1 MTRTSHGLR
10 IAAILA
16 TAALGLTACGG
27 TSDESSD
34 TSTSPSEGAEAAC
47 GLKLG
52 FMGALTG
59 PAAGLGINIERGV
72 ELAIDQYNE
81 EYPDCTV
88 GLEKYDTQGDPTQA
102 GPLAR
107 QAVNDDAVIGI
118 VGPAFSGESAAVDPT
133 FAEAGLPT
141 ITASATD
148 PTLSEQGW
156 DTFFR
161 ILGNDASQG
170 PAAADYIKNKIG
182 STKVFV
188 MDDATPYGKG
198 LADQVRDTLGNDVVG
213 DDEVQTG
220 QTDFSASVTK
230 VTSSGADTLFYGG
243 YYPEAG
249 PLIKQLRAANWK
261 GTFITADGVKDPGFI
276 EGAGKAAAQGTIITC
291 PCIPPEQASGSFFKD
306 YKAQFNVDP
315 GTYGPEA
322 FDATNVFLAGIE
334 QGIDTRPAMLDF
346 VTNYTG
352 DGITKHIAWTSTGES
367 KDIHVYAYKVNNG
380 EIVYQSQIK

>member
-10 IAAILA
+10 LAAILA
-16 TAALGLTACGG
+16 TAALGLSACGG
-27 TSDESSD
+27 TSDDSGSSD
-34 TSTSPSEGAEAAC
+34 TTAGTQAAC
-47 GLKLG
+47 DLKIG

-59 PAAGLGINIERGV
+59 PAAGLGIQIEKGV
-72 ELAIDQYNE
+72 ELALDQYNQDN
-81 EYPDCTV
+81 PDCPV

-107 QAVNDDAVIGI
+107 QAVSDDKVIGI

-161 ILGNDASQG
+161 ILGNDATQG
-170 PAAADYIKNKIG
+170 PAAATYIQDTVK
-182 STKVFV
+182 SSKVFV
-188 MDDATPYGKG
+188 MDDASPYGKG

-213 DDEVQTG
+213 NDEVQTG
-220 QTDFSASVTK
+220 QTDFSASVTAVK
-230 VTSSGADTLFYGG
+230 ASGADTLFYGG

-249 PLIKQLRAANWK
+249 PLIKQLRAGNWN
-261 GTFITADGVKDPGFI
+261 GTFVTADGVKDPGFI
-276 EGAGKAAAQGTIITC
+276 EAAGKAAADGSIITC
-291 PCIPPEQASGSFFKD
+291 PCIPPEQAGGTFFDD
-306 YKAQFNVDP
+306 YKAKFNTDP

-322 FDATNVFLAGIE
+322 FDATNVFLDGVKS
-334 QGIDTRPAMLDF
+334 GIDTRPAMLDF
-346 VTNYTG
+346 VTNFSG
-352 DGITKHIAWTSTGES
+352 PGVTKDIAWTANGES
-367 KDIHVYAYKVNNG
+367 KNIQVYAYKVVNG
-380 EIVYQSQIK
+380 EIVYQSKIE

>member
-10 IAAILA
+10 ISAILA

-34 TSTSPSEGAEAAC
+34 TSTSEGAQAAC

-59 PAAGLGINIERGV
+59 PAAGLGIPPKNGA

-81 EYPDCTV
+81 KHPDCQV
-88 GLEKYDTQGDPTQA
+88 GYEKYDTQGDPTQA

-107 QAVNDDAVIGI
+107 QAVNDDAVIGL
-118 VGPAFSGESAAVDPT
+118 VGPTFSGESAAVDPT

-161 ILGNDASQG
+161 ILGNDATQG
-170 PAAADYIKNKIG
+170 PAAADYIKNTIK
-182 STKVFV
+182 SKKVFV

-198 LADQVRDTLGNDVVG
+198 LADQVTETIGSAVVG
-213 DDEVQTG
+213 TDEVQTG

-249 PLIKQLRAANWK
+249 PLVKQLRAANWK
-261 GTFITADGVKDPGFI
+261 GTFVTGDGVKDQGFI
-276 EGAGKAAAQGTIITC
+276 EGAGKAAAQGAIITC
-291 PCIPPEQASGSFFKD
+291 PCIPPEQATGTFVDD
-306 YKAQFNVDP
+306 YTAKFNTEP
-315 GTYGPEA
+315 GTYSAEG
-322 FDATNVFLAGIE
+322 FDAANVFLAGIE
-334 QGIDTRPAMLDF
+334 SGVDTRPAMLDF

-352 DGITKHIAWTSTGES
+352 TGITKHIAWTSTGES
-367 KDIHVYAYKVNNG
+367 KDIHVYAYKVENG

>member
-10 IAAILA
+10 VAAILA
-16 TAALGLTACGG
+16 PAALGLSACGG
-27 TSDESSD
+27 TSDDSGG
-34 TSTSPSEGAEAAC
+34 TSTSAGTQAAC
-47 GLKLG
+47 DLKIG

-59 PAAGLGINIERGV
+59 PAAGLGIQIEKGV
-72 ELAIDQYNE
+72 ELALDEYNQ
-81 EYPDCTV
+81 EYPDCKV

-107 QAVNDDAVIGI
+107 QAVGDDKVIGI

-161 ILGNDASQG
+161 ILGNDATQG
-170 PAAADYIKNKIG
+170 PAAAEYIQNKLK

-188 MDDATPYGKG
+188 MDDASPYGKG

-213 DDEVQTG
+213 NDEVQTG
-220 QTDFSASVTK
+220 QTDFSASVTAVK
-230 VTSSGADTLFYGG
+230 ASGADTLFYGG

-249 PLIKQLRAANWK
+249 PLIKQLRAGNWN
-261 GTFITADGVKDPGFI
+261 GTFVTADGVKDPGFI
-276 EGAGKAAAQGTIITC
+276 EAAGKAAADGTIITC
-291 PCIPPEQASGSFFKD
+291 PCIPPEQAAGTFFDD
-306 YKAQFNVDP
+306 YKAKFNTEP

-334 QGIDTRPAMLDF
+334 SGIDTLPAMLDF
-346 VTNYTG
+346 VKNYDAEG
-352 DGITKHIAWTSTGES
+352 VTKHIAWTANGES
-367 KDIHVYAYKVNNG
+367 KDIHVYAYKVVNG
-380 EIVYQSQIK
+380 DIVYQSEIK

>member
-10 IAAILA
+10 VAAILA
-16 TAALGLTACGG
+16 TAALGLSACGG
-27 TSDESSD
+27 TSNDNGGGGG
-34 TSTSPSEGAEAAC
+34 TSAGAAC
-47 GLKLG
+47 DLKLG
-52 FMGALTG
+52 FFGALTG
-59 PAAGLGINIERGV
+59 PAAGLGINIEKGV
-72 ELAIDQYNE
+72 ELAIDQYNQVN
-81 EYPDCTV
+81 PDCQV
-88 GLEKYDTQGDPTQA
+88 KLETYDSQGDPTQA

-107 QAVNDDAVIGI
+107 QAVDDDKVIGI

-161 ILGNDASQG
+161 IVGNDATQG
-170 PAAADYIKNKIG
+170 PAAAKYIQDTLK

-188 MDDATPYGKG
+188 MDDASPYGKG
-198 LADQVRDTLGNDVVG
+198 LADQVRDTLGSDVVG
-213 DDEVQTG
+213 NDEVQTG

-230 VTSSGADTLFYGG
+230 VNASGADTLFYGG

-261 GTFITADGVKDPGFI
+261 GTLVTADGVKDPGFI
-276 EGAGKAAAQGTIITC
+276 EAAGKAAADGTIITC
-291 PCIPPEQASGSFFKD
+291 PCIPPEQASGTFFDD
-306 YKAQFNVDP
+306 YKAKFNTEA

-322 FDATNVFLAGIE
+322 FDATNVFLAGIKS
-334 QGIDTRPAMLDF
+334 GIDTRPAMLDF

-352 DGITKHIAWTSTGES
+352 TGITKDIGWTANGES
-367 KDIHVYAYKVNNG
+367 KDIHVYAYKVVNG
-380 EIVYQSQIK
+380 EIVYESQIK

>member
-1 MTRTSHGLR
+1 MTRTTHGLR
-10 IAAILA
+10 VAAILA
-16 TAALGLTACGG
+16 TAALGLSACGG
-27 TSDESSD
+27 TSDEGSD
-34 TSTSPSEGAEAAC
+34 SGSSPSEGAEAAC

-52 FMGALTG
+52 MMGALTG
-59 PAAGLGINIERGV
+59 PAAGLGIPIKNGA

-81 EYPDCTV
+81 EYPDCQV
-88 GLEKYDTQGDPTQA
+88 ELEKYDTQGDPTQA

-161 ILGNDASQG
+161 ILGNDATQG
-170 PAAADYIKNKIG
+170 PAAADYIKNKIK

-188 MDDATPYGKG
+188 MDDASPYGKG
-198 LADQVRDTLGNDVVG
+198 LADQVTDTLGNAVVG
-213 DDEVQTG
+213 TDEVQTG

-249 PLIKQLRAANWK
+249 PLVKQLRAANWK
-261 GTFITADGVKDPGFI
+261 GTFVTGDGVKDQGFI
-276 EGAGKAAAQGTIITC
+276 EGAGKAAASGAIITC
-291 PCIPPEQASGSFFKD
+291 PCIPAEQATGTFVDD
-306 YKAQFNVDP
+306 YTAKFNTEP
-315 GTYGPEA
+315 GTYAPEA
-322 FDATNVFLAGIE
+322 FDAANVFLAGIE
-334 QGIDTRPAMLDF
+334 SGIDTRPAMLDF

-367 KDIHVYAYKVNNG
+367 KDIHVYAYKVENG